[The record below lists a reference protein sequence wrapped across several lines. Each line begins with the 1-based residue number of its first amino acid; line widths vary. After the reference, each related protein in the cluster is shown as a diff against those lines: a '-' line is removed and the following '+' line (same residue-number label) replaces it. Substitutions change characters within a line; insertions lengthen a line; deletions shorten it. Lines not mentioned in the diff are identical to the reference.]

1 MTSQFMSVEQFYT
14 GAVAPYSYGS
24 DKPVHFADPSGARAP
39 SGAQLC
45 SDGNTATWPAASTAL
60 QCAPVG
66 VVVPEKRR
74 AGALTAISATADG
87 TALMHGGASLGF
99 CSTIVG
105 ALIVIPAAAGAAAS
119 APDFTLT
126 VTGHESEA
134 QLLPG
139 LLETLG
145 VCDGRAGPREVGAD
159 AQLTA
164 RQLLD
169 TSSLALGVRAS
180 VLAAWHRQ
188 ARGGPHAAR
197 PSLEDICGV

>member
-1 MTSQFMSVEQFYT
+1 MTAQFMSVEQFNT
-14 GAVAPYSYGS
+14 GAVAPYSSAS
-24 DKPVHFADPSGARAP
+24 DKPVHFTDPSGARAP

-45 SDGNTATWPAASTAL
+45 SDRNTATWPVASTAL
-60 QCAPVG
+60 QRAALG

-74 AGALTAISATADG
+74 AGALTAIPATADG
-87 TALMHGGASLGF
+87 TALMHAGASAGF
-99 CSTIVG
+99 CSPIVG
-105 ALIVIPAAAGAAAS
+105 TLIVIPAAAGAAAS
-119 APDFTLT
+119 ATDFTLT